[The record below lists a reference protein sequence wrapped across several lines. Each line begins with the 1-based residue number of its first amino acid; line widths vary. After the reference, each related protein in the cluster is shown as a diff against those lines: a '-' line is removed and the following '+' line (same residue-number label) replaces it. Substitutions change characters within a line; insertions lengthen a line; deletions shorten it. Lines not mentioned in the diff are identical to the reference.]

1 MDLTAQIFGL
11 LATLLSVLS
20 FQCRS
25 TRALLLCQ
33 MSGNVAFVVHYLML
47 GSYSASLGQIV
58 LILNILALTGHEKAR
73 RRRRKWRWIF
83 AVLSL
88 GLSIATWQDGF
99 SILPCAAVLVTI
111 FTNWTFDGT
120 AIRLGKLCLSCPAW
134 VVYDIHVGS
143 WSGLLCEGIAMGS
156 ALTALIRFRSR

>member
-33 MSGNVAFVVHYLML
+33 MSGNAAFVVHYLML
-47 GSYSASLGQIV
+47 GSYSASLGQVI
-58 LILNILALTGHEKAR
+58 LILNILALTGPKEIR
-73 RRRRKWRWIF
+73 RRRRLWKWLF

-88 GLSIATWQDGF
+88 TLSAAAWQDVF
-99 SILPCAAVLVTI
+99 SVLPCAAVWVTI